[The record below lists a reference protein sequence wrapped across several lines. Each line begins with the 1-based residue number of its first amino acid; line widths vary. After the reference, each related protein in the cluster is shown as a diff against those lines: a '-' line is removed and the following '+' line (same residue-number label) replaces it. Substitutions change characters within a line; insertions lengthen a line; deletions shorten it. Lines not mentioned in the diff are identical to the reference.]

1 MIVCL
6 WGFQGRYL
14 SSQCQHLL
22 PQALQLCP
30 ETLVERVNLAG
41 GQPKR
46 EGAGQPQAQAHWCIV
61 PNLRE
66 KGGEVGVQ
74 QAPPLACVL
83 RKPCAK
89 ARGGP
94 HPPTPSDWTRPRS
107 APARWGW
114 KPQRARELG
123 RPSSSLTPSCPKP
136 PERRKIIS
144 EGETRGRGKKAKAGK
159 EKETKEN

>member
-1 MIVCL
+1 MISL
-6 WGFQGRYL
+6 WGFQGQYL
-14 SSQCQHLL
+14 PSQCQSLL

-41 GQPKR
+41 GQPNR

-61 PNLRE
+61 PNLRQ
-66 KGGEVGVQ
+66 KGGVGVQ

-83 RKPCAK
+83 RKPSAK

-94 HPPTPSDWTRPRS
+94 HTPTPSDWTRPRS
-107 APARWGW
+107 APARWGC

-123 RPSSSLTPSCPKP
+123 RPSSSLTPSCPKL
-136 PERRKIIS
+136 PEIRKIIS
-144 EGETRGRGKKAKAGK
+144 EGGTRGGRKKTKQGK
-159 EKETKEN
+159 EKRN